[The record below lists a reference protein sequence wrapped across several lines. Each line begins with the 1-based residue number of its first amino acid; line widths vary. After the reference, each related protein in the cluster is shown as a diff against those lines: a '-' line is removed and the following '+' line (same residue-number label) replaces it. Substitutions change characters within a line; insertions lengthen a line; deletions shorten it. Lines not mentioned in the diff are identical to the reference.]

1 MPIAH
6 ASRPASTPPA
16 HPTTAPLAHRIFH
29 TLPHFLVSTS
39 ATGSN
44 THVYTKLTNIPLSLY
59 NDLPMLTKY
68 PITHSTQPPPNL
80 FTHHIFNS
88 TIQHEFTTPC
98 SPQIHVFCSPTL
110 CTSSPNASSAHDTP
124 YINSP
129 AISST
134 HRSPMCTLE
143 LCADVI
149 VSAAARRRSKK
160 VGGGGAAR
168 RGRPKTFFS
177 KIHEKISF
185 FPQNFLRNFFSHQSF
200 EVCR

>member
-16 HPTTAPLAHRIFH
+16 HPTTAPLTHRIFH

-68 PITHSTQPPPNL
+68 PIPHSTQPPPNL

-134 HRSPMCTLE
+134 HHSPMCTLE

-149 VSAAARRRSKK
+149 VSAAARRSIS
-160 VGGGGAAR
+160 AAR
-168 RGRPKTFFS
+168 RGVDGQKHFFQRFTKKFRSFLKIFLGTF
-177 KIHEKISF
+177 
-185 FPQNFLRNFFSHQSF
+185 
-200 EVCR
+200 